1 MYHGSMLLSQA
12 RADFLEYLTVERNR
26 SPKTIVVYTHYL
38 DRFATWLRKD
48 MPVADITAPMVRK
61 YRVYLSQFL
70 DERGEPLDVKTQS
83 YHVIALRSFLKYCIK
98 QGIPCLAPDQIELP
112 KVDPHEI
119 SFLTDEELEKLLE
132 TPDVTTMGGLRDRA
146 IMELF
151 FSTGLR
157 VSELAAL
164 NQKQLN
170 TTTGEMRVV
179 GKGRKERIVFISE
192 RARGWMEQYLNKR
205 LDDLDAAF
213 AGYRGKGANNHPSAK
228 VQVNATRLT
237 PRSIERIIEKHALSA
252 GLVKKIT
259 PHSLRHS
266 FATDLLLN
274 GADIRSV
281 QSLLGH
287 ASITTTQIYTHITNQ
302 QLREVHQKFHGKKL
316 EVDNATAEIPGTS
329 ESIDLLAPVEIE
341 A

>member
-1 MYHGSMLLSQA
+1 MLLSQA
-12 RADFLEYLTVERNR
+12 SNDFLEYLTIERNR
-26 SPKTIVVYTHYL
+26 SPKTITVYRHYL
-38 DRFATWLRKD
+38 ERFAGWLRKD
-48 MPVADITAPMVRK
+48 MPIEEISGPMIRK
-61 YRVYLSQFL
+61 YRVFLSQFL
-70 DERGEPLDVKTQS
+70 DEHGEPLDVRTQS
-83 YHVIALRSFLKYCIK
+83 YHVIALRSLLKYCIK
-98 QGIPCLAPDQIELP
+98 QGIACIAPDQIELP
-112 KVDPHEI
+112 KTDPHEI
-119 SFLTDEELEKLLE
+119 SFMNDEELEKLLE
-132 TPDVTTMGGLRDRA
+132 TPDETTMGGLRDRA
-146 IMELF
+146 MMELL

-157 VSELAAL
+157 VSELANL
-164 NQKQLN
+164 DRKQLN
-170 TTTGEMRVV
+170 TSTGEMRVV
-179 GKGRKERIVFISE
+179 GKGRKERIVFISP
-192 RARGWMEQYLNKR
+192 RARDWMEQYLNKR

-213 AGYRGKGANNHPSAK
+213 AGYRGKGANTHPSAK

-237 PRSIERIIEKHALSA
+237 PRSIERIIEKHALAA

-316 EVDNATAEIPGTS
+316 DEAELPISLPETKP
-329 ESIDLLAPVEIE
+329 EDLLKPVEIE
-341 A
+341 I